1 MAKNKTNKKSVLS
14 IVLYVVA
21 AILAIYSVYKI
32 YDTYNYVNAL
42 VSYGSVDPST
52 QMADIVN
59 YYISAVSTYAFYAIV
74 VWALG
79 YIISKLNTLTNAL
92 ASANTTDSVEV
103 ESEDIKAADE
113 VLTIIEEEP
122 TTEEVVIEEVV
133 LENTQ
138 EDKKDEK

>member
-1 MAKNKTNKKSVLS
+1 MKKNKTNKKNVLS

-42 VSYGSVDPST
+42 VAYGSVDPST

-92 ASANTTDSVEV
+92 ASSNTTETV
-103 ESEDIKAADE
+103 ESEDVKSSDE
-113 VLTIIEEEP
+113 VLTIMEEEP
-122 TTEEVVIEEVV
+122 VYDEAVIEEVV
-133 LENTQ
+133 LENPE
-138 EDKKDEK
+138 EDKKDEE

>member
-1 MAKNKTNKKSVLS
+1 MAKNKTNKKNVLS

-21 AILAIYSVYKI
+21 AILAIYSAYKI

-92 ASANTTDSVEV
+92 TSNNTTETV
-103 ESEDIKAADE
+103 ESEDVKNDDE
-113 VLTIIEEEP
+113 VLTIMEEEP
-122 TTEEVVIEEVV
+122 IYDEGIIEEVV
-133 LENTQ
+133 LENPE
-138 EDKKDEK
+138 EDKKDEE

>member
-1 MAKNKTNKKSVLS
+1 MAKNKTNKKNVLS

-21 AILAIYSVYKI
+21 AILAIYSAYKI

-92 ASANTTDSVEV
+92 TSNNTTETV
-103 ESEDIKAADE
+103 ESEDVKSSDE
-113 VLTIIEEEP
+113 VLTIMEEEP
-122 TTEEVVIEEVV
+122 IYDEGIIEEVV
-133 LENTQ
+133 LENPE
-138 EDKKDEK
+138 EDKKDEE

>member
-1 MAKNKTNKKSVLS
+1 MAKNKTNKKNVLS

-42 VSYGSVDPST
+42 VAYGSVDPST

-92 ASANTTDSVEV
+92 TSNNTTETV
-103 ESEDIKAADE
+103 ESEDVKSSDE
-113 VLTIIEEEP
+113 VLTIMEEEP
-122 TTEEVVIEEVV
+122 IYDEGIIEEVV
-133 LENTQ
+133 LENPE
-138 EDKKDEK
+138 EDKKDEE

>member
-1 MAKNKTNKKSVLS
+1 MGKNKTNKKNVLS

-21 AILAIYSVYKI
+21 AILSIYSVYKI

-42 VSYGSVDPST
+42 VAYGSVDPST

-59 YYISAVSTYAFYAIV
+59 HYISAVSTYAFYAIV

-92 ASANTTDSVEV
+92 TSNNTTETV
-103 ESEDIKAADE
+103 ESEDVKSSDE
-113 VLTIIEEEP
+113 VLTIIEE
-122 TTEEVVIEEVV
+122 
-133 LENTQ
+133 
-138 EDKKDEK
+138 

>member
-1 MAKNKTNKKSVLS
+1 MGKNKTNKKNVLS

-42 VSYGSVDPST
+42 VAYGSVDPST

-92 ASANTTDSVEV
+92 TSNNTTETV
-103 ESEDIKAADE
+103 ESEDVKSSDE
-113 VLTIIEEEP
+113 VLTIMEEEP
-122 TTEEVVIEEVV
+122 IYDEGIIEEVV
-133 LENTQ
+133 LENPE
-138 EDKKDEK
+138 EDKKDEE

>member
-1 MAKNKTNKKSVLS
+1 MKKNKTNKKNVLS

-42 VSYGSVDPST
+42 VAYGSVDPST

-92 ASANTTDSVEV
+92 ASSNTTETV
-103 ESEDIKAADE
+103 ESEDVKSSDE
-113 VLTIIEEEP
+113 VLTIMEEEP
-122 TTEEVVIEEVV
+122 VYDEAVIEEVV
-133 LENTQ
+133 LENPE
-138 EDKKDEK
+138 EDKKDEEK